1 MAGADDAGLTREGFI
16 WRAAE
21 MIARAEGKSFTLP
34 GSKPNISRDYLLD
47 LIRVLG
53 QALDGKEV
61 PFPDDMSDQELEV
74 VIRQED
80 KPD

>member
-21 MIARAEGKSFTLP
+21 MIAKAEGKSFTLP
-34 GSKPNISRDYLLD
+34 ASKPNISRDYLLD

-53 QALDGKEV
+53 QALDGKGV
-61 PFPDDMSDQELEV
+61 PFPDDMSDQELEA
-74 VIRQED
+74 VIRRED